1 MSGQPE
7 FGRVLREARQAAGL
21 KLYDVAEVLKVHH
34 TYLSRIETGQERP
47 PSNRVISLLA
57 DLYGVDRDALFVA
70 AGRLPPE
77 LYEMAAT
84 AQGVQLLRAFQEFQR
99 GGDPAPLS
107 AQQRAENVHLSQ
119 QLERP

>member
-7 FGRVLREARQAAGL
+7 FGRILRQARQAAGL
-21 KLYDVAEVLKVHH
+21 KLYDVTEVLKVHH
-34 TYLSRIETGQERP
+34 TYLSRMEAGQERP

-107 AQQRAENVHLSQ
+107 AQQRAENVRLSQ